1 MRNDTERK
9 DLKFYLNLRYPI
21 TIHPD
26 PDGGYVAEIEEL
38 PGCMTQAET
47 LDEAFK
53 AIEDARQVWIQGTYE
68 MGQDIPLPRD
78 MEEYSG
84 KFMVRIPRS
93 LHRNLVRAAKREGVS
108 LNQYIASLL
117 AAGVQWDTIPSQVQ
131 SIPQPQTPEQILQRV
146 EELSKESGRAT
157 FISPLTPR
165 ESEILNYVAQG
176 YLNKEIAEL
185 LGVSEQA
192 IKNHINSILRKLNA
206 NSRTQAV
213 WAALTRAGK
222 HDKIRMEGDVHL
234 KSSKCTE

>member
-47 LDEAFK
+47 VDEAFK

-93 LHRNLVRAAKREGVS
+93 LHRTLAHAAKQEGVS

-117 AAGVQWDTIPSQVQ
+117 AAGVQRDVIPSRTR
-131 SIPQPQTPEQILQRV
+131 SASQPQI
-146 EELSKESGRAT
+146 
-157 FISPLTPR
+157 
-165 ESEILNYVAQG
+165 
-176 YLNKEIAEL
+176 
-185 LGVSEQA
+185 GV
-192 IKNHINSILRKLNA
+192 R
-206 NSRTQAV
+206 
-213 WAALTRAGK
+213 
-222 HDKIRMEGDVHL
+222 
-234 KSSKCTE
+234 

>member
-1 MRNDTERK
+1 MRDDTERK

-47 LDEAFK
+47 LDEVFK

-68 MGQDIPLPRD
+68 MGQDIPLPKD
-78 MEEYSG
+78 MEGYSG
-84 KFMVRIPRS
+84 KFIVRIPRS

-176 YLNKEIAEL
+176 YLNKQIAEL
-185 LGVSEQA
+185 LGTSEQA

-213 WAALTRAGK
+213 WAVLTRAGK
-222 HDKIRMEGDVHL
+222 YDKIRMEGDVYL
-234 KSSKCTE
+234 KGSKCIE

>member
-84 KFMVRIPRS
+84 KFVVRIPRS
-93 LHRNLVRAAKREGVS
+93 LHRNLVRVAKQEGVS

-117 AAGVQWDTIPSQVQ
+117 AARVQWDITLSQVQ
-131 SIPQPQTPEQILQRV
+131 SIPRPRTPEQIVQSV
-146 EELSKESGRAT
+146 EELFRERERAT
-157 FISPLTPR
+157 FISPLTSR
-165 ESEILNYVAQG
+165 ESEVLNYVAQG
-176 YLNKEIAEL
+176 YLNKQIAER
-185 LGVSEQA
+185 LGVSEQT
-192 IKNHINSILRKLNA
+192 IKDHISSILRKLNA
-206 NSRTQAV
+206 NARTQA
-213 WAALTRAGK
+213 LRAGIK
-222 HDKIRMEGDVHL
+222 EGVVR
-234 KSSKCTE
+234 

>member
-9 DLKFYLNLRYPI
+9 EIKFYLNLCYPI
-21 TIHPD
+21 TMHSD

-47 LDEAFK
+47 LDEALK
-53 AIEDARQVWIQGTYE
+53 AIEDARQLWIKTAYE
-68 MGQDIPLPRD
+68 EGQDIPLPRD

-84 KFMVRIPRS
+84 KFIVRIPRS

-117 AAGVQWDTIPSQVQ
+117 AAGVQWDIIPSQVQ

-146 EELSKESGRAT
+146 EELSKESGSAT

-185 LGVSEQA
+185 LGTSEQA

-213 WAALTRAGK
+213 WAALIRAGK
-222 HDKIRMEGDVHL
+222 YDKIRMEGDVHL
-234 KSSKCTE
+234 KGSKCIE